1 MCCDKLEK
9 EIFKE
14 RFKKEDGLYIAF
26 KSSSYDEDYGYAVF
40 EHKIKIKYCPFCG
53 VKHWIRE

>member
-14 RFKKEDGLYIAF
+14 RFKKEDVLYITF
-26 KSSSYDEDYGYAVF
+26 KSSNYDEDYGYAVF
-40 EHKIKIKYCPFCG
+40 EYKVKIEYCPFCG
-53 VKHWIRE
+53 VKH

>member
-14 RFKKEDGLYIAF
+14 RFKKEDGLYIVF
-26 KSSSYDEDYGYAVF
+26 KSR
-40 EHKIKIKYCPFCG
+40 KG
-53 VKHWIRE
+53 VPYE